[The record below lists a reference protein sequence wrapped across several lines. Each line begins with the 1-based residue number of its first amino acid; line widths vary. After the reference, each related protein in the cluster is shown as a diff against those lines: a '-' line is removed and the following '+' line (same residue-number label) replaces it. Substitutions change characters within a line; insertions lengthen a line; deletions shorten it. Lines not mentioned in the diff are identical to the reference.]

1 MPVDRDPTLNEPRRK
16 LPPNLA
22 PGGDIGDAR
31 ELGRAG
37 QRMILDRVLQSVD
50 AFGKAQIEFAGVR
63 LRDIA
68 RHRDDMAALLG
79 QVIRHDG
86 RRASRQR
93 ERAAAIRIAGHFQL
107 VEAEPLLM
115 EILAS
120 RAEDP
125 RQRAA
130 AADAL
135 GLMRSERA
143 IALLMTH
150 LRDSHGIV
158 RESAAGALG
167 VIAPLD
173 SVDELKTLMSRLD
186 DPGPLAAAIRKIET
200 RHGREPSAVE
210 PERARKGRGHGK
222 TRRVEI
228 PWFAKTEGPDG
239 EGERIESDRPK
250 QAKDRRAGGHGSQK
264 G

>member
-1 MPVDRDPTLNEPRRK
+1 MPVDRDPTLNEPQRK
-16 LPPNLA
+16 LPPNSA
-22 PGGDIGDAR
+22 PGGEIGDVR

-37 QRMILDRVLQSVD
+37 QRMLLDRVLRSVD
-50 AFGKAQIEFAGVR
+50 GFGKAQIEFAGVR

-93 ERAAAIRIAGHFQL
+93 ERAAAIRIAGHFKIA
-107 VEAEPLLM
+107 EAEPLLM
-115 EILAS
+115 EILGS

-143 IALLMTH
+143 IALLTAH
-150 LRDSHGIV
+150 LRDSHPSV
-158 RESAAGALG
+158 RESAAGALA
-167 VIAPLD
+167 VVAPLE
-173 SVDELKTLMSRLD
+173 SVDELRALASRLD

-200 RHGREPSAVE
+200 RHGREPSTAE
-210 PERARKGRGHGK
+210 PERPRRGRGRGK
-222 TRRVEI
+222 TQSVEI
-228 PWFAKTEGPDG
+228 PAFVGTDDSAREAEP
-239 EGERIESDRPK
+239 IEPDRPK
-250 QAKDRRAGGHGSQK
+250 HAKDRRPRRCDSEK